1 MTVWFIHDIRAT
13 LRVQLLGLKPFKEEE
28 KKNEYGCYTYPN
40 NLGWYDAC
48 FRPNYVFYI
57 CYMLIN

>member
-28 KKNEYGCYTYPN
+28 KKMNMGATHIPIIWVDMMHVS
-40 NLGWYDAC
+40 GPIMS
-48 FRPNYVFYI
+48 FTFVI
-57 CYMLIN
+57 CS